1 MKKPYIELI
10 NNILQQYYFDAENT
24 GKNDTLSLG
33 LAFIAL
39 QFTAKYSG
47 DTEAENKLGAMI
59 ADCRRGVIPQPL
71 PGNTTLFNDP
81 ICQ

>member
-10 NNILQQYYFDAENT
+10 NGILQQYYFEAENT

-47 DTEAENKLGAMI
+47 DIETENKLSAMI
-59 ADCRRGVIPQPL
+59 ADCRRGIIPEPV
-71 PGNTTLFNDP
+71 PVNTTTF
-81 ICQ
+81 

>member
-33 LAFIAL
+33 LAFISL

-47 DTEAENKLGAMI
+47 DTEAENKLSAMI
-59 ADCRRGVIPQPL
+59 SECRRGVIPKPL
-71 PGNTTLFNDP
+71 TVNATS
-81 ICQ
+81 I